1 MDSDLTSEGQ
11 SVVEEAARR
20 FSVSQE
26 AVQAI
31 LKSLVASG
39 GHMAQFSHPALGGLG
54 QWSSGGMIMIGDMF
68 NADLKARVAGLC
80 AYLSDLV
87 RRTDVD
93 PARPAVSQSQSQ
105 GGSGGT
111 LLPAGIFFRGEH
123 THGNVGGNWWP
134 DELGVPA
141 STGAQ
146 NTMRYAN
153 FPDRHR
159 LALDLNGRVSVHD
172 TGDHWITGF
181 SQQQS
186 GDQTLTF
193 TSQHGAVRLDS
204 LPQVAVPGRRVN
216 EKASPDRP
224 AEAAG
229 GRTGGSPAT
238 THDILD
244 SITKLAD
251 LRDTGVI
258 SDAEFSA
265 KKAELLARL

>member
-1 MDSDLTSEGQ
+1 
-11 SVVEEAARR
+11 V
-20 FSVSQE
+20 
-26 AVQAI
+26 I
-31 LKSLVASG
+31 
-39 GHMAQFSHPALGGLG
+39 
-54 QWSSGGMIMIGDMF
+54 
-68 NADLKARVAGLC
+68 
-80 AYLSDLV
+80 
-87 RRTDVD
+87 RRTDVN
-93 PARPAVSQSQSQ
+93 ATRPAVSQSQSQ
-105 GGSGGT
+105 GNSGGGF
-111 LLPAGIFFRGEH
+111 LPTGPFFRIEH
-123 THGNVGGNWWP
+123 SGNAGGNWWP

-146 NTMRYAN
+146 NSMRYAY

-159 LALDLNGRVSVHD
+159 LALDANGRVSVHD

-204 LPQVAVPGRRVN
+204 LPQVAVPGRHFD
-216 EKASPDRP
+216 EKASTDRP

-229 GRTGGSPAT
+229 RRAGGSPAA
-238 THDILD
+238 THDILE
-244 SITKLAD
+244 SITKLAE

-258 SDAEFSA
+258 SDAEFFA

>member
-105 GGSGGT
+105 GTFGASH
-111 LLPAGIFFRGEH
+111 LPAGPFFRSED
-123 THGNVGGNWWP
+123 THGNAGGNWWP
-134 DELGVPA
+134 DGLGMPA

-146 NTMRYAN
+146 NSMRYAY

-159 LALDLNGRVSVHD
+159 MALDANGRVSVHD

-204 LPQVAVPGRRVN
+204 LPQIAVPGRSFD
-216 EKASPDRP
+216 ETASPDRP
-224 AEAAG
+224 AEARGGGAG
-229 GRTGGSPAT
+229 GGPAA
-238 THDILD
+238 THGILD
-244 SITKLAD
+244 SITKLAE